1 MYYSSLNEMNF
12 CLIPKM
18 LVVWIEVSSHNVAG
32 VRSDCSNDKDLA
44 VSFKSQDLP
53 SKDSKG
59 AIRWH

>member
-1 MYYSSLNEMNF
+1 MNF

-44 VSFKSQDLP
+44 FP
-53 SKDSKG
+53 SRARISRQKIPRALLDG
-59 AIRWH
+59 IELG